1 MPGTRGTTRAPRP
14 REIRRLIVALLCAT
28 VIVAGLLTVLVVRHR
43 DRADGVG
50 DEAAQRVERA
60 TPPGEGYGMG
70 GTGEVPGDRQSQ
82 A

>member
-43 DRADGVG
+43 DQQDSLAVIRPNGYRPAS
-50 DEAAQRVERA
+50 
-60 TPPGEGYGMG
+60 PP
-70 GTGEVPGDRQSQ
+70 R
-82 A
+82 